1 MVPAERLHK
10 GHDLAGTEELLS
22 SDEAVAASLYQG
34 GGLAADIA
42 EPVAVAPDRHDCD
55 RASVGQVPVDPQDGP
70 VGPVA
75 AAALVHHD
83 SEPVAEQP
91 AHPPLVEPA
100 DEVADAGDK
109 PGHHCAAVILALLRM
124 RAPPR

>member
-55 RASVGQVPVDPQDGP
+55 RQCPASTGRPTGP
-70 VGPVA
+70 SGKSCRCGGPCTSRQRTGGRTA
-75 AAALVHHD
+75 SSSATGE
-83 SEPVAEQP
+83 ST
-91 AHPPLVEPA
+91 